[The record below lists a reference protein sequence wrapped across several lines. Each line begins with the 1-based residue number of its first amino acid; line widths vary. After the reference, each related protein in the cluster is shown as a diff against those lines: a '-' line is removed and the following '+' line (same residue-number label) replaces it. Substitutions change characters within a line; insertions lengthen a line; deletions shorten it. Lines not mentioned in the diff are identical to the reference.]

1 VQVHPTPSAVHLAGA
16 AAIATAGGVL
26 LESGPV
32 VAWGGALLLALGI
45 ARAVTEV
52 GVAQVRSA
60 GFEMLWRGPTRAFR
74 LARGETLELEAE
86 VRNRD
91 VRAARYVGL
100 RPVAAPALDIE
111 LSPVRGEVPAGG
123 RLRVTLRITG
133 RRVGRHAVHGLSLEV
148 QGGPGLFEV
157 PLTFANPCG
166 IEVLPRPYA
175 RLSRSA
181 RGGRSRRDADQG
193 RASPFSGDSG
203 DIRELRQHQP
213 GDPFRRIAWKASAR
227 RGELLVREYEREE
240 RDVVFLLIDAASE
253 LAAGRPG
260 DAALDQVLDQ
270 AAAVA
275 ARHLGRGDRVG
286 LGVIGRR
293 VLAWLE
299 PARGAAHAG
308 RLLETLAHAVSPVHA
323 DRSGLDESDVA
334 LRVLEHMRPL
344 DPELSAHVGAHE
356 LERIAERAEIL
367 QKRAPFPDADVFAPT
382 QREAMLRRYL
392 EAFGIGSPLRHTSD
406 RAEVDELLVQ
416 SLSRL
421 RGARPR
427 PSLVYLWTPWA
438 EPGTRAGLVE
448 AAARLRSRR
457 TELLWVRVPVTS
469 GLVGADPYSTLVAH
483 TLARRADLSAA
494 RAERALVRLG
504 IRLERLASGNET
516 AHAERAAR

>member
-1 VQVHPTPSAVHLAGA
+1 M
-16 AAIATAGGVL
+16 
-26 LESGPV
+26 
-32 VAWGGALLLALGI
+32 LLALGI

-52 GVAQVRSA
+52 SVAQVRSA
-60 GFEMLWRGPTRAFR
+60 GFEMLWRGSTRAFR
-74 LARGETLELEAE
+74 IARGETLELEAE

-100 RPVAAPALDIE
+100 RAVAAPALDIE
-111 LSPVRGEVPAGG
+111 LYPDRGEVPAGG
-123 RLRVTLRITG
+123 RLRVTLCITG
-133 RRVGRHAVHGLSLEV
+133 RRVGHHAVHGLSLEV

-166 IEVLPRPYA
+166 IEVMPQPYA

-193 RASPFSGDSG
+193 RASPFAGESG

-240 RDVVFLLIDAASE
+240 RDIVFLLLDASSE

-260 DAALDQVLDQ
+260 EAALDKVIDQ

-275 ARHLGRGDRVG
+275 TRHLGRGDRVG
-286 LGVIGRR
+286 LGMIGRR
-293 VLAWLE
+293 VLAWID
-299 PARGAAHAG
+299 PARGAAHTG
-308 RLLETLAHAVSPVHA
+308 RLLEAMAHAASPVHA
-323 DRSGLDESDVA
+323 DRSGLDEADVA

-367 QKRAPFPDADVFAPT
+367 QKRAPFADADAFAT
-382 QREAMLRRYL
+382 SQRERMLRRYL
-392 EAFGIGSPLRHTSD
+392 EAFGLGSPRRLASD

-416 SLSRL
+416 SLARL

-427 PSLVYLWTPWA
+427 PSLIYLFTPWA
-438 EPGTRAGLVE
+438 EPGARTRLVE
-448 AAARLRSRR
+448 AAARYRSRR
-457 TELLWVRVPVTS
+457 SELLWVRVPVTS
-469 GLVGADPYSTLVAH
+469 GLVGRDPYSGLVAR
-483 TLARRADLSAA
+483 TLSRRAELSAA
-494 RAERALVRLG
+494 RAERALLRLG
-504 IRLERLASGNET
+504 IQLERLTVSDA
-516 AHAERAAR
+516 APHAGREAR